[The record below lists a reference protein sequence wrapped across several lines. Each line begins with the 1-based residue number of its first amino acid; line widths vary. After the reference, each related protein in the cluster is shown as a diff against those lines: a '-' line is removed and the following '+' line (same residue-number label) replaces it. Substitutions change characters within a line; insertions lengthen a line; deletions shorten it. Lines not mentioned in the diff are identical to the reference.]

1 MTEENKRAPSFK
13 SNVSGRIL
21 HLSVVMIL
29 SGLLLFANLH
39 EGGLSGYDDALYAH
53 EGQQM
58 LSSGDWWNIRF
69 NGGFHFE
76 YPPMFFWL
84 EALSMSIW
92 GATDFAAKF
101 PVALTGLLTVIA
113 VYFMAILFK
122 RNDYFPVCAAWILM
136 LTQYFLKYSMHAMT
150 DVPYAFFF
158 TLAIML
164 YVIGLKRPGFFIL
177 AGVAIAC
184 AILTRSILGFIP
196 LTVIVVHSLFTRRYS
211 LFRSPQLLSGMLL
224 SLVLPAIWYFSQL
237 YTHGRPF
244 LDGQFSVVFGKVLNG
259 EHNGI
264 LDYLWN
270 LTQYPRLLLKH
281 YWPWLPFMLVG
292 FWVLAKKALRDRDW
306 SASLLVIWILGI
318 IGPLSLAESKILRY
332 IMPAFPAFALLAAVP
347 ISEWMTGV
355 RRRRYLAVGYVVLCL
370 SIVGIVVFTHPYPRA
385 EEMRRIGSEVE
396 VRTTVGE
403 RIIFYTGGEARHD
416 YRNQF
421 LWYTG
426 RFCDYVLDTSE
437 LRKHLE
443 SEEKRFFVV
452 DRLSYESIVAPFRAK
467 VRILSDTSSWVFFQN
482 L

>member
-1 MTEENKRAPSFK
+1 M
-13 SNVSGRIL
+13 
-21 HLSVVMIL
+21 
-29 SGLLLFANLH
+29 
-39 EGGLSGYDDALYAH
+39 SGYDDALYAH

-84 EALSMSIW
+84 EALSMSVW
-92 GATDFAAKF
+92 GVTDFAAKF
-101 PVALTGLLTVIA
+101 PAALTGLLTVIA

-158 TLAIML
+158 TLAIL
-164 YVIGLKRPGFFIL
+164 FYVIGLKRPGFFIPG
-177 AGVAIAC
+177 GVAIAC

-196 LTVIVVHSLFTRRYS
+196 LTVIAVHSLFTRRYS
-211 LFRSPQLLSGMLL
+211 LFRSPQFLSGLLL

-244 LDGQFSVVFGKVLNG
+244 LDGQFSVVFDKVSTG
-259 EHNGI
+259 EHKGI

-292 FWVLAKKALRDRDW
+292 FWVQAKKALRDRDW

-332 IMPAFPAFALLAAVP
+332 IMPVFPAFALLAAVP
-347 ISEWMTGV
+347 ISRWMAGV
-355 RRRRYLAVGYVVLCL
+355 RRSRYLAVGYLILCL
-370 SIVGIVVFTHPYPRA
+370 SIVGIVAFTHPYPRA
-385 EEMRRIGSEVE
+385 EEMRTIGSEVE
-396 VRTTVGE
+396 
-403 RIIFYTGGEARHD
+403 
-416 YRNQF
+416 
-421 LWYTG
+421 L
-426 RFCDYVLDTSE
+426 
-437 LRKHLE
+437 
-443 SEEKRFFVV
+443 
-452 DRLSYESIVAPFRAK
+452 FRAK
-467 VRILSDTSSWVFFQN
+467 VRKLSDTNGWVFFQN